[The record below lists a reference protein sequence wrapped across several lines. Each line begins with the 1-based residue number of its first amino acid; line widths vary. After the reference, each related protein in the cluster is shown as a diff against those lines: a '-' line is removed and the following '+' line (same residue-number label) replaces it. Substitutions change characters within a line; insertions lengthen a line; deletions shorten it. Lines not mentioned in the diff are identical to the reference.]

1 MTIDEKTFQDDLR
14 RIIREEVRPII
25 RDEVR
30 PIIREEV
37 RPIIREET
45 ADMRQDIAELKE
57 LKGMI
62 GAQGMQLG
70 ALQADM
76 TYLKGAIR
84 HQANETHRLDVLL
97 EDLNDRFA
105 AARELRWD

>member
-14 RIIREEVRPII
+14 RIIR
-25 RDEVR
+25 D
-30 PIIREEV
+30 EV

-62 GAQGMQLG
+62 GAQGVQLG
-70 ALQADM
+70 ALQADV

-84 HQANETHRLDVLL
+84 HQVNETHRLDVLL
-97 EDLNDRFA
+97 EDLNDRFV